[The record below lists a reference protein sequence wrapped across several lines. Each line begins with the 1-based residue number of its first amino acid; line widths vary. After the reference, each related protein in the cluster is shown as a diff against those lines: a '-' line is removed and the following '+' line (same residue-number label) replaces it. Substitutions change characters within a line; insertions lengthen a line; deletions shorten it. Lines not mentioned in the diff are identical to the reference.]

1 MKKEKSDRFGSSV
14 EKLLDYPIPLW
25 LGLLVVLVCMCSG
38 LLFGAAVRYYTS
50 GGQKLGNF
58 GPVVDKVAS
67 LPNHIKLVFSQIYNQ
82 SPQITNEQRFDGQA
96 GFKFNYPSGSRSD
109 LGYVLINRYDGDV
122 GHAVSELW
130 DLNAQQMVHRWN
142 FVIMDDSWS
151 YFKLGSIKAKVS
163 VDVAA
168 VTFRNF
174 HAFLE
179 DDGQLLTYTSP
190 SPIIRINSCSLLSS
204 YTSAGSFHHSIERDY
219 AGNFWVPTRME
230 PKSVQIGRQD
240 SFIDDGI
247 ALLGTNGD
255 VLFKKSVIQI
265 LDDNGLG
272 HLIYGAGEANSDPVH
287 LNDIEPVLSD
297 SKFWKRGDVFLSL
310 RHQSAV
316 LLYRPSENKIIWFK
330 SGPWMHQ
337 HDVVILND
345 HQISIYDNRAASD
358 GVSSWKV
365 RGSNELLIYDFNKDE
380 VSSPFKDAFSKLDI
394 RTITEGRGMVI
405 GDEVWVEETNYGR
418 TLQFNRAGDVTWQ
431 YVNRAKDRKVYLLN
445 WSRPISRELGDK
457 VRAVVTKEKC

>member
-1 MKKEKSDRFGSSV
+1 MKKEKSDGFGSSV

-168 VTFRNF
+168 VTFRNS

-179 DDGQLLTYTSP
+179 DDGQLLTHTSP

-204 YTSAGSFHHSIERDY
+204 YTSAGSFHHSIEMDY

-272 HLIYGAGEANSDPVH
+272 HLIYGAGVANSDPVH
-287 LNDIEPVLSD
+287 LNDIEPVLTD
-297 SKFWKRGDVFLSL
+297 GKFWKRGDVFLSL

-316 LLYRPSENKIIWFK
+316 LLYRPSANKVIWFK

-345 HQISIYDNRAASD
+345 HQISVYDNRAALD
-358 GVSSWKV
+358 GVSAWKV
-365 RGSNELLIYDFNKDE
+365 RGANELLIYDFKNDE

-394 RTITEGRGMVI
+394 RTLTEGRGQMI
-405 GDEVWVEETNYGR
+405 GNDVWVEETNYGR
-418 TLQFNRAGDVTWQ
+418 TLQFSRAGEITWQ
-431 YVNRAKDRKVYLLN
+431 YVNRAKDAKVYLLN

-457 VRAVVTKEKC
+457 VRSIVTKEKC